1 MIIYVVEDD
10 TSILKLIEYSLK
22 SKGYEVSCF
31 ENGGDFFKQL
41 SVELPD
47 LLLLDIMLPD
57 IDGIEILKRLKSN
70 PMTAGIWVMMITA
83 KTGEY
88 DIISAL
94 DLGADD
100 YIKKPFSVMELLSRV
115 GAIERRA
122 NTTNSNEKFIKFN
135 GIVID
140 NLKRLVTID
149 EKVVNFT
156 FKEYELL
163 KYLILNKDIVI
174 SREKLLTYIWGYDYE
189 GETRTVDMHIKL
201 LRDKLGDK
209 RKYIKTIRG
218 VGYMLSSKE

>member
-1 MIIYVVEDD
+1 MIIYLVEDD

-41 SVELPD
+41 SLEVPD
-47 LLLLDIMLPD
+47 LVLLDIMLPD

-83 KTGEY
+83 KTTEF

-115 GAIERRA
+115 GAIKRRA
-122 NTTNSNEKFIKFN
+122 DTRDDNEKFINFN

-140 NLKRLVTID
+140 NLKRIITID
-149 EKVVNFT
+149 DETVNFT

-163 KYLILNKDIVI
+163 KYLILNRDIVI

>member
-1 MIIYVVEDD
+1 MIIYLVEDD

-22 SKGYEVSCF
+22 SKGYKVSCF

-41 SVELPD
+41 SLELPD

-115 GAIERRA
+115 GAIKRRA
-122 NTTNSNEKFIKFN
+122 DTRDDNEKFINFN

-140 NLKRLVTID
+140 NLKRIVTID
-149 EKVVNFT
+149 EETVNFT

-163 KYLILNKDIVI
+163 KYLILNRDIVI